1 MWDELRNEIDSIL
14 KRDYWFYWESWR
26 QIDLKNMIRWFIG
39 WLLEAHGT
47 NSMALRSLV
56 SSNSSTIYS
65 KSKDWWIDLT
75 KIMKYSYSD
84 IMNWKA
90 ELLVNEYVDILL
102 NWKPQ
107 VESSKFDK
115 TIFWVKDAVNNI

>member
-1 MWDELRNEIDSIL
+1 MKRFEVEIDEIL

-26 QIDLKNMIRWFIG
+26 QIDLKNMIRWFIW

-115 TIFWVKDAVNNI
+115 TIFLVKDAVNNI